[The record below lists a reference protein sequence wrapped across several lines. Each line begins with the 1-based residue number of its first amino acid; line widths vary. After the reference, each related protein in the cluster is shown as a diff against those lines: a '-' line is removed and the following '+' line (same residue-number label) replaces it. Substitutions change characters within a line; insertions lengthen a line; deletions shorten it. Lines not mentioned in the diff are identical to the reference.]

1 MVQITRLKTLQ
12 EKSGN
17 KTNVNTLTPKDPYS
31 FTDKTPFQARELDFQ
46 DEEFRATSKTF
57 NEDLAVRS
65 EQKFNDL
72 ASSPA
77 SKFTQ
82 FDNFAIDGWMGK
94 YAFSNFVGEEEKIN
108 NLSVP
113 KIAFEPATSNSA
125 DKMVDVAGITPS
137 QGVSI

>member
-82 FDNFAIDGWMGK
+82 FDNFVIDGWMGK

>member
-77 SKFTQ
+77 SKFPQ